1 MREEECSVGVGSLS
15 ERSGEGFQPPR
26 KRPFQQAMQKKQE
39 RETTVSQKSVKFA
52 LLMYKQLTSEQRY
65 TISVLLQKGEKKSDI
80 AKAIGVNPST
90 ITRELRRNSGSRGKY
105 VWETAQRNA
114 VYHKHRQPGNRAV
127 SKELRQEAEKL
138 LREEQWSPEQI
149 SGHLKLQGKY
159 ISPETIYKMIRKDKR
174 DGGDLYKN
182 CRHRLKHRSRP
193 VGGKRLN
200 IPNRTSIDQRPK
212 EADGK
217 RFGDFE
223 MDTIVGK
230 GNHGA
235 ILTIVERNTNMLF
248 MRKLT
253 HGKNAEELAKNVV
266 WLLEPYKQ
274 HIKTITTDNGTEFT
288 CHEYIT
294 QKLGVK
300 VYFADPYSSWQKGAI
315 ENANGLI
322 RQYIPK
328 AAEFSKISHQ
338 KVKQVMEKIN
348 ARPREKLNFLT
359 PNECFYEKI
368 I

>member
-1 MREEECSVGVGSLS
+1 MGAGSLS

-26 KRPFQQAMQKKQE
+26 KRPFQQAMRKKQE
-39 RETTVSQKSVKFA
+39 RETAVSQKSAKFA

-65 TISVLLQKGEKKSDI
+65 TISVLLQKGEKKSAI

-90 ITRELRRNSGSRGKY
+90 ITRELRRNSGSQGKY
-105 VWETAQRNA
+105 VWESAQRNA
-114 VYHKHRQPGNRAV
+114 VYHKRRKPGNRAIAR
-127 SKELRQEAEKL
+127 ELLQEAEDL
-138 LREEQWSPEQI
+138 LVKEQWSPEQI
-149 SGHLKLQGKY
+149 SGYLKLQGKH
-159 ISPETIYKMIRKDKR
+159 ISRETIYKMIRKDKK
-174 DGGDLYKN
+174 DGGNLYKN

-193 VGGKRLN
+193 AGGKRVV
-200 IPNRTSIDQRPK
+200 IPNRTGIEQRPK
-212 EADGK
+212 EADGR

-230 GNHGA
+230 GNRGA

-253 HGKNAEELAKNVV
+253 HGKNAGELAKNVV
-266 WLLEPYKQ
+266 WMLEPYRK

-294 QKLGVK
+294 QKLGAK
-300 VYFADPYSSWQKGAI
+300 VYFADPYSSWQKGAV

-328 AAEFSKISHQ
+328 NAEFSKISHQ
-338 KVKQVMEKIN
+338 KVRQVMEKIN
-348 ARPREKLNFLT
+348 ARPRQKLKFLT